1 MCFSTYKTTFA
12 GDIAETNAIK
22 LAFALLRI
30 ACRPSGERCADL
42 VEDEVKKWPS
52 IVVDRITGGAL
63 RDRHAEDDDSLKIAT
78 RKQQALSA
86 EALLRLCDVVKEDIQ
101 SDDIVFQWAFPEEVQ
116 LVNIMCQE
124 YYSAVQ
130 NGCL

>member
-1 MCFSTYKTTFA
+1 M
-12 GDIAETNAIK
+12 
-22 LAFALLRI
+22 
-30 ACRPSGERCADL
+30 
-42 VEDEVKKWPS
+42 KKWPS
-52 IVVDRITGGAL
+52 NVVDRITSGAL
-63 RDRHAEDDDSLKIAT
+63 RDDAEDDDSLKIAT

-130 NGCL
+130 NGVFMMVK